1 MAIRWEKLT
10 VKSQQAMAQAQA
22 RATELGNP
30 EVQPVHLLLALIED
44 REGVIPSVLGKI
56 GIPIE
61 QLEHE
66 MHQIEEKLPRVA
78 GSASQPGVSQALNK
92 ALEQAFREATNFKD
106 EYVSTEHLL
115 LGAAH
120 LKGDPAR
127 DALVALGAT
136 HEAILQAL
144 TAVRGS
150 QRVTDQNPE
159 GKFQA
164 LEKYAKD
171 LTELARRG
179 KLDPVIGRD
188 EEIRRVIQVLSRR
201 TKNNPVLIGE
211 PGVGK
216 TAIVEGLARRIVSG
230 DVPESLKDKRV
241 ISLDLGSMLA
251 GAKYRGEFEDR
262 LKAVLKEI
270 EESNGE
276 IVLFIDELH
285 TLVGAGAAEGAIDA
299 SNMLK
304 PALARGE
311 LRAIGATTLN
321 EYRKYIEKDKALE
334 RRFQIVYVGEPNV
347 EDTIAILRGLKDR
360 YEAHHN
366 VRIKDAAI
374 VDAATLSHRYISDR
388 FLPDKAID
396 LVDEA
401 AASLAIQ
408 IGSVPT
414 EIDQLERERT
424 SLEIEREALKRETDA
439 NSVER
444 RHVVESEA
452 ATLTEQIT
460 ALRSRWTKE
469 REAISRISELK
480 KRIEAL
486 RFEAEEQTRNGML
499 DRAAQIQYGELPKLD
514 AELKQLSA
522 AQDGNAGVARMLK
535 EEVDE
540 EDIAS
545 IVSKW
550 TGIPVSRMLEGEV
563 KKLVEMEQR
572 LRERV
577 VGQDAALTIVA
588 NAIRRSRAGLSD
600 PLRPIGSFIFLGPTG
615 VGKTET
621 ARALAEFLFDDEQS
635 MIRID
640 MSEYMEKHAVAR
652 LIGAPPGYV
661 GYDEGGQLTEA
672 VHRRP
677 YAVILF
683 DEIEKAHPD
692 VFNILLQVMDDG
704 RLTDAK
710 GRTVDFKNTVLI
722 MTSNLGAAL
731 LTSDALKTEQD
742 FDMARE
748 SVMRVL
754 REHFRPE
761 FLNRVDDMVI
771 FRPLG
776 AAQMGQILELRLNE
790 VRKLLED
797 RQISIELTE
806 PARQLILASGSDA
819 AYGARPLK
827 RALQRMIQDPLAIK
841 ILSGEV
847 LHGAHVRIDVDRKT
861 NQLHF
866 EPMGREAMA

>member
-44 REGVIPSVLGKI
+44 REGVIPAVLEKI
-56 GIPIE
+56 GVPIE
-61 QLEHE
+61 RLEHE
-66 MHQIEEKLPRVA
+66 LHTIEEKLPRVA
-78 GSASQPGVSQALNK
+78 GAAAQPGVSQTLNK
-92 ALEQAFREATNFKD
+92 ALEQAFREAANFKD

-120 LKGDPAR
+120 LKGDAAR
-127 DALVALGAT
+127 DALVALGAS

-159 GKFQA
+159 AKFQA

-216 TAIVEGLARRIVSG
+216 TAIVEGLARRIISG

-241 ISLDLGSMLA
+241 IGLDLGSMLA

-374 VDAATLSHRYISDR
+374 VAAATLSHRYISDR

-414 EIDQLERERT
+414 EIDQLEREKT
-424 SLEIEREALKRETDA
+424 SLDIEREALKRETDA
-439 NSVER
+439 NSIERREVVER
-444 RHVVESEA
+444 DA
-452 ATLTEQIT
+452 AALTEQIT
-460 ALRSRWTKE
+460 ALRARWTKE

-486 RFEAEEQTRNGML
+486 RLEAEEQTRKGIL
-499 DRAAQIQYGELPKLD
+499 DRAAQIQYGELPKLE
-514 AELKQLSA
+514 AELKQLST
-522 AQDGNAGVARMLK
+522 AQDGKVGAARMLK

-540 EDIAS
+540 EDIAG

-577 VGQDAALTIVA
+577 IGQDAALTIVA

-600 PLRPIGSFIFLGPTG
+600 PRRPIGSFIFLGPTG

-722 MTSNLGAAL
+722 MTSNLGAAML
-731 LTSDALKTEQD
+731 AGDALKTEHD

-761 FLNRVDDMVI
+761 FLNRVDDTVI

-790 VRKLLED
+790 VRKLLDD
-797 RQISIELTE
+797 RQISLELTE
-806 PARQLILASGSDA
+806 PARQLILAAGSDA

-841 ILSGEV
+841 ILNGEV
-847 LHGAHVRIDVDRKT
+847 LHGAHVRIDVDRKS
-861 NQLHF
+861 NQLRF
-866 EPMGREAMA
+866 ETMSREAMA